1 MARVQELDAPDRSV
15 GETLRTERLAMAEPL
30 PILGIET
37 ELRGCRGLRHE
48 AGGVA
53 GTKLVIL
60 MATCGAACLTNV

>member
-37 ELRGCRGLRHE
+37 ELRGCSGLRHE
-48 AGGVA
+48 PGGVV